1 MTDELK
7 LVAVV
12 DDDESVREALPDLLR
27 ALGVQVVEAFAS
39 ARSFLSSP
47 AYTLADCLVLDVAM
61 REMSGP
67 ELQQE
72 LKTKG
77 RNIPIIFITAIRDED
92 LRRRLLREG
101 AVDCLTKPF
110 SDDELHEA
118 LRAAKVTKT

>member
-1 MTDELK
+1 MTAKSK

-27 ALGVQVVEAFAS
+27 ALGVQVEAFTSAS
-39 ARSFLSSP
+39 SFLGSP
-47 AYTLADCLVLDVAM
+47 VYSLADCLVLDVAM
-61 REMSGP
+61 PEMSGP

-72 LKTKG
+72 LKKRG

-92 LRRRLLREG
+92 IRKRLMREG

>member
-1 MTDELK
+1 MTDKLK

-27 ALGVQVVEAFAS
+27 ALGVQAEAFAS
-39 ARSFLSSP
+39 ARSFLGSP
-47 AYTLADCLVLDVAM
+47 AYSLADCLILDVAM
-61 REMSGP
+61 PEMSGP

-72 LKTKG
+72 LKRRG

-92 LRRRLLREG
+92 IRKRLTREG

-118 LRAAKVTKT
+118 LRTAKLTKT